1 MASYRGG
8 LLIMSMTI
16 NQIIFDLILRKDEK
30 SIQELLNKGLATKE
44 IVEEERKS
52 YEKIYEEKIFFN
64 NLINKKFYKVFF
76 HGNKIFFGTWN
87 NLTGRFENGKEFVDY
102 KIVDKIEARFK

>member
-1 MASYRGG
+1 
-8 LLIMSMTI
+8 MSI

-52 YEKIYEEKIFFN
+52 YEKIYKE
-64 NLINKKFYKVFF
+64 NLSEVQ
-76 HGNKIFFGTWN
+76 
-87 NLTGRFENGKEFVDY
+87 
-102 KIVDKIEARFK
+102 

>member
-1 MASYRGG
+1 
-8 LLIMSMTI
+8 MTI
-16 NQIIFDLILRKDEK
+16 NQEIFHLIEIKDEK
-30 SIQELLNKGLATKE
+30 TIEDLLNKGLATKE

-52 YEKIYEEKIFFN
+52 YEKIYKEKIFFN
-64 NLINKKFYKVFF
+64 SLINKKFYKVSFR
-76 HGNKIFFGTWN
+76 GNKIFFGMWN

>member
-1 MASYRGG
+1 MARRARNQCFKRLACAKRYVASYRGG
-8 LLIMSMTI
+8 LLNMSMSI

-52 YEKIYEEKIFFN
+52 YEKIYKE
-64 NLINKKFYKVFF
+64 NLSEVQ
-76 HGNKIFFGTWN
+76 
-87 NLTGRFENGKEFVDY
+87 
-102 KIVDKIEARFK
+102 